1 MDYAGQAREYL
12 KPIRWYDI
20 RIQSLKERID
30 QLEGDLLS
38 LGAVDYSKERLSGG
52 GTPTGLE
59 NGVAAL
65 IDAKEK
71 AQKEISQ
78 LVVKREQAVSVINKL
93 PFIEWREVLTNTYI
107 IGNPDTITARRMNYS
122 VPRIEQLRKQALMKF
137 GEIMP

>member
-59 NGVAAL
+59 SGVVAL
-65 IDAKEK
+65 VEAKEK
-71 AQKEISQ
+71 AKKEISQ

-107 IGNPDTITARRMNYS
+107 IGNPDMIIARRMNYS

-137 GEIMP
+137 GEIMQ

>member
-59 NGVAAL
+59 SGVAAL
-65 IDAKEK
+65 VDAKEK

-137 GEIMP
+137 GEIMQ

>member
-59 NGVAAL
+59 SGVAAL
-65 IDAKEK
+65 VDAKEK
-71 AQKEISQ
+71 ARKEISQ
-78 LVVKREQAVSVINKL
+78 LVVKREKAVSVINQL

-107 IGNPDTITARRMNYS
+107 IGNPDNITARRMHYS
-122 VPRIEQLRKQALMKF
+122 VSRIEQLRKQALMKF

>member
-52 GTPTGLE
+52 GTPKGLE

-65 IDAKEK
+65 VDAKEK

-107 IGNPDTITARRMNYS
+107 IGNPDTITARKMHYS

>member
-38 LGAVDYSKERLSGG
+38 LGAVDYSKERLSCG

-137 GEIMP
+137 GEIMQ

>member
-38 LGAVDYSKERLSGG
+38 LGAVDYTKERLSGG

-71 AQKEISQ
+71 AQNEISQ

-137 GEIMP
+137 GEIMQ

>member
-59 NGVAAL
+59 SGVAAL
-65 IDAKEK
+65 VDAKEK

-78 LVVKREQAVSVINKL
+78 LVVKREKAVSVINQL

-107 IGNPDTITARRMNYS
+107 IGNPDNITARRMHYS
-122 VPRIEQLRKQALMKF
+122 IPRIEQLRKQALMKF

>member
-30 QLEGDLLS
+30 QLESDLFS

-137 GEIMP
+137 GEIM

>member
-137 GEIMP
+137 GEIMQ

>member
-78 LVVKREQAVSVINKL
+78 LVIKREQAVSVINKL

>member
-20 RIQSLKERID
+20 RIQSLKKRID

-137 GEIMP
+137 GEIMQ

>member
-65 IDAKEK
+65 IDAKET

-137 GEIMP
+137 GEIMQ

>member
-1 MDYAGQAREYL
+1 MDYAGQARECL